1 MVRKAEGLARK
12 GSQKWLQ
19 KVVDE
24 APAVLNA
31 QIISLLNLSEDEIIT
46 WLSPLVADDFA
57 EYQDQ
62 AFLDRL
68 QIKLPKVS
76 LKDFWPTRGPVWDGL
91 AKSDSGKVFLFEAK
105 SHIPEI
111 VSPGT
116 AAGPKSLA
124 RIQQSLVE
132 TKRYLG
138 VKAKQ
143 DWSASFYQYTNRL
156 AHLYL
161 LRVLNDIP
169 AYLVF
174 VHFVNDTEMNGPQ
187 SRIEWQGAIK
197 LLHSY
202 LGIGRHKLSR
212 YIADVFVDVKKDL

>member
-1 MVRKAEGLARK
+1 MVRKAEGLAKK
-12 GSQKWLQ
+12 GSQMWLQ
-19 KVVDE
+19 SVVNETPD
-24 APAVLNA
+24 VLNA
-31 QIISLLNLSEDEIIT
+31 QIITQLNLPETEIIS
-46 WLSPLVADDFA
+46 WLSPLAADDFA

-68 QIKLPKVS
+68 QIKLPNVS

-91 AKSDSGKVFLFEAK
+91 ARSTSGKVFLIEAK
-105 SHIPEI
+105 SHIAEI

-124 RIQQSLVE
+124 MIQQSLTE
-132 TKRYLG
+132 TKKYLG
-138 VKAKQ
+138 VGAKQ

-161 LRVLNDIP
+161 LRVLNNIP
-169 AYLVF
+169 AYLLF
-174 VHFVNDTEMNGPQ
+174 VHFVNDVDMNGPQ
-187 SRIEWQGAIK
+187 SRGEWQGAIK

-212 YIADVFVDVKKDL
+212 YIADAFVDVKKNC